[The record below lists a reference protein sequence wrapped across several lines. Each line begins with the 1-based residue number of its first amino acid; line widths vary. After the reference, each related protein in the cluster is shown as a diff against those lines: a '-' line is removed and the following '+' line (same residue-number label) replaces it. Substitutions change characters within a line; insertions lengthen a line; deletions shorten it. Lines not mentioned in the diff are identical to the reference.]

1 MLLYSIIMFA
11 AAALLFA
18 VGTAI
23 RRGRTDLIHD
33 YHQENVKESEREAY
47 GRAFARGIFVL
58 CAAFVLSG
66 ILALF
71 GESGA
76 AFAAS
81 LIVLFAGVIVSV
93 VILIRVQKKFNGG
106 IF

>member
-18 VGTAI
+18 VGAAI
-23 RRGRTDLIHD
+23 RRGKTDLIHD

-47 GRAFARGIFVL
+47 GRAFAGGIFVL
-58 CAAFVLSG
+58 CASFFLSG

-71 GESGA
+71 SGSA
-76 AFAAS
+76 AAS
-81 LIVLFAGVIVSV
+81 SASLLVLFAGVIVSV
-93 VILIRVQKKFNGG
+93 VILIRVQKKYNGG